1 MYIEFQ
7 LLNDD
12 PNYPVNYVSGV
23 IYVHL
28 MAWAEKYKIK
38 YRTKAFKYTIRATF
52 DSDEHYTLFAM
63 TWNPDQFKCLKYH
76 LIEPMKTRQH

>member
-7 LLNDD
+7 LLNDN
-12 PNYPVNYVSGV
+12 PNYPVNYVS
-23 IYVHL
+23 
-28 MAWAEKYKIK
+28 AKKYKIK

-63 TWNPDQFKCLKYH
+63 TWNPDQFKCLKYQ